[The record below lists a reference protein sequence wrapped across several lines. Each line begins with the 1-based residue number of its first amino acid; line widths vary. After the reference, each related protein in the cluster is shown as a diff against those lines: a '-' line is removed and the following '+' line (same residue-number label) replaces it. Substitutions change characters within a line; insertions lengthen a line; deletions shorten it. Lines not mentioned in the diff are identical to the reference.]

1 MSQTSSQMQHSP
13 DAPKTARAVP
23 AQGSARAWVV
33 FALWIVSSLLGFVA
47 VFNLGILLPG
57 ISADLDLSPGE
68 QGILGSAGFWG
79 NLALGIPVGWA
90 TTRFGPKAVIGWM
103 LVLSSGLLFFQG
115 WSPIFAALLIG
126 RLLFGVCLLAIEP
139 PGALLIQQWFPQQR
153 IMFVNSLNNAA
164 FGVIMGGGI
173 LLTPFILEL
182 VGGRWRVTFYVFGV
196 VFVTLTIAWLLFG
209 KERRAPPA
217 ESTQD
222 DEVPETGL
230 LTGTLK
236 HRDLW
241 AAGAGVL
248 GAAMAWSAVL
258 SFFPTLALDSHDI
271 SLRWS
276 GGILALGLLGGGLS
290 GLGAAYLMARAD
302 TRRAVLF
309 LMGICMAGGYAA
321 MTVTGNVPLLFL
333 ASFIAGVGGGYFPV
347 LYTVPFQLPVRHSK
361 QVSVGIAFFLT
372 MVSAGSVLGPLA
384 TGYLQ
389 ELFGE
394 LRLPLLIVGLSSLA
408 LCLASLMLRPA
419 GVQTQPGK
427 ALA

>member
-1 MSQTSSQMQHSP
+1 MNQAPPKAQRGLG
-13 DAPKTARAVP
+13 APKTAKLFP

-57 ISADLDLSPGE
+57 ISADLGLSPGE

-79 NLALGIPVGWA
+79 NLALGIPIGWL

-103 LVLSSGLLFFQG
+103 LVLSSGLLFWQG
-115 WSPIFAALLIG
+115 WSPIFAALLAG

-139 PGALLIQQWFPQQR
+139 PGALLIQQWFPPHR
-153 IMFVNSLNNAA
+153 VMFVNSLNNAA
-164 FGVIMGGGI
+164 FGLIMGGGI

-182 VGGRWRVTFYVFGV
+182 AGGRWRVTFYVFGV
-196 VFVTLTIAWLLFG
+196 VFAALTLAWLLLG
-209 KERRAPPA
+209 KERRAPPSEA
-217 ESTQD
+217 AQTQD
-222 DEVPETGL
+222 APETGL

-241 AAGAGVL
+241 AAGVGVL
-248 GAAMAWSAVL
+248 GASMAWSAVL
-258 SFFPTLALDSHDI
+258 SFFPTLTLNSHGI

-276 GGILALGLLGGGLS
+276 GGILALGLLGGGLA

-309 LMGICMAGGYAA
+309 LMGLCMAGGYAA
-321 MTVTGNVPLLFL
+321 MTLTDSIPLLML
-333 ASFIAGVGGGYFPV
+333 TSFIAGAGSGYFPV

-361 QVSVGIAFFLT
+361 QVSVSIAFFLT

-389 ELFGE
+389 ELFDE
-394 LRLPLLIVGLSSLA
+394 LRLPLIIVGLSSLT
-408 LCLASLMLRPA
+408 LCLAGLMLRPA
-419 GVQTQPGK
+419 GIQTQPEK
-427 ALA
+427 APA